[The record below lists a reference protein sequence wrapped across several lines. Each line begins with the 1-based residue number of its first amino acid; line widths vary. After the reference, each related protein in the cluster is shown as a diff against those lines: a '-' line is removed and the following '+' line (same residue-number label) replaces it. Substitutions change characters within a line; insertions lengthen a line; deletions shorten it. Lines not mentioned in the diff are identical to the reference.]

1 MNFSWQ
7 RAEAKVNMKRKLL
20 KLIIL
25 LTNLLGYARG
35 ACPPECRCLWKSSKI
50 TVECTNINAKEIP
63 DGIDGGTQV
72 LNMTGNNLQ
81 ALKSDVFGLSKLLN
95 LQKINVGHS
104 NISDIHPRAFSGL
117 LNLVDIDLSHNKLTQ
132 VPSDVFPNTLSLM
145 ILTLSGNPITVVKAG
160 AFTHLRQLTKLDLS
174 NCRISEVSSGAFY
187 NLQNLERLYLE
198 GNRLRSVSELHNFPP
213 SLHGI
218 SLHENPWHCDCQLK
232 NLRDWLTKS
241 NVPRLFEP
249 VCQTPRRLQ
258 GFKVGVISIQEF
270 ACLPTVSPTSMYL
283 TVRERKNVS
292 LTCRV
297 KSDPLSDISWSF
309 NGLLIDNHHPRI
321 RIVQQYEG
329 ILGTRSELLITNTS
343 SSENG
348 SFLCSAENRAGKS
361 AANYTLHVESYKSG
375 TMVME
380 MKMEHFVAVSVCVIT
395 VLVLLLV
402 IVTIL
407 LVKIARKHLRDRQVP
422 ENKKPSSMPRSIQM
436 GTGPLKHTV
445 ITSPT
450 VNGSFYSGAPD
461 LLSGVSQSHS
471 SDTSCAS
478 MDTVTTPASSDCSAD
493 VNDIIKDLSKNDN
506 REPLIGQKSEKK
518 KSVRNNNVA
527 RSQTLPCFSQNDKTP
542 TINHQY
548 EQHFQDNELP
558 LRPSMYPHTTSVPW
572 SQDNPY
578 LHTSGHPYIIS
589 RQRPVRPDEQ
599 YPVPYDQPSLQYHYS
614 YYPDYQPMF
623 SSLNNYFYPSEQ
635 PAMYPPVN
643 IDQHPNEIASAF
655 HVPSNTKII
664 EKEIKEITKVN
675 DQKPLNQNVN
685 PPPNSEDKALS
696 DGAIIKEDDSA
707 NEILSKLQ
715 GEIVGKAKEEESD
728 RESEGISEELENA
741 FQNLSLTNNSWD
753 EGTQI

>member
-1 MNFSWQ
+1 
-7 RAEAKVNMKRKLL
+7 MKRKML

-25 LTNLLGYARG
+25 LTYLHGYAWC

-95 LQKINVGHS
+95 LQKINVAQS

-117 LNLVDIDLSHNKLTQ
+117 LNLVDIDLSHNKLTD

-145 ILTLSGNPITVVKAG
+145 ILTLSGNPITLVKAG

-174 NCRISEVSSGAFY
+174 NCKISEVSSGAFY

-198 GNRLRSVSELHNFPP
+198 GNRLRSVNELHNFPP

-297 KSDPLSDISWSF
+297 KSEPLSDISWSF
-309 NGLLIDNHHPRI
+309 NGLLIDNHHPRM
-321 RIVQQYEG
+321 RVVQQYEG
-329 ILGTRSELLITNTS
+329 ILGTRSDLLITNTS
-343 SSENG
+343 TSENG

-407 LVKIARKHLRDRQVP
+407 LVKIARKHLSDRQVP

-518 KSVRNNNVA
+518 KSNIRNNNVA
-527 RSQTLPCFSQNDKTP
+527 RSQTLPCFSQNDKNQ

-558 LRPSMYPHTTSVPW
+558 LRQSMYPHTSSVPW
-572 SQDNPY
+572 SRDNPY

-599 YPVPYDQPSLQYHYS
+599 YPVPYDQPSLQYQYN

-623 SSLNNYFYPSEQ
+623 SSLNNYFNPSDQ
-635 PAMYPPVN
+635 PVLYPVN
-643 IDQHPNEIASAF
+643 IDQHHNNIASAF
-655 HVPSNTKII
+655 HVPSNTRII

-675 DQKPLNQNVN
+675 DQKPVNQNVN
-685 PPPNSEDKALS
+685 PSPSSEDKALS
-696 DGAIIKEDDSA
+696 DGEIIKEDDSA
-707 NEILSKLQ
+707 KEILSKLQ
-715 GEIVGKAKEEESD
+715 GEVVGKSNDDESD
-728 RESEGISEELENA
+728 KESEGISEELESA

>member
-1 MNFSWQ
+1 
-7 RAEAKVNMKRKLL
+7 MKRKIM

-25 LTNLLGYARG
+25 LTYLLGYALG

-95 LQKINVGHS
+95 LQKINVAHS

-117 LNLVDIDLSHNKLTQ
+117 LNLVDIDLSHNKLAE

-145 ILTLSGNPITVVKAG
+145 ILTLSRNPITVVKAG

-174 NCRISEVSSGAFY
+174 NCKISEVSSGAFY

-198 GNRLRSVSELHNFPP
+198 GNRLRSVSELQNFPP

-297 KSDPLSDISWSF
+297 KSDPLSDISWTF

-343 SSENG
+343 NSENG

-407 LVKIARKHLRDRQVP
+407 LVKIARKHLSDRQVP

-445 ITSPT
+445 IASPT

-493 VNDIIKDLSKNDN
+493 VNDIIKDLSKTEN

-518 KSVRNNNVA
+518 KSNRTNVA
-527 RSQTLPCFSQNDKTP
+527 RSQTLPCFSQNDKNQ

-548 EQHFQDNELP
+548 EQHFEDNELP
-558 LRPSMYPHTTSVPW
+558 LRQTMYPSTSTVPW
-572 SQDNPY
+572 SRDNPY

-599 YPVPYDQPSLQYHYS
+599 YPVPYDQPSLQYQYS

-623 SSLNNYFYPSEQ
+623 SSLNNYFYPSDH
-635 PAMYPPVN
+635 PGYNGAVMYPMN

-655 HVPSNTKII
+655 HVPSNTRII
-664 EKEIKEITKVN
+664 EKEITKVN
-675 DQKPLNQNVN
+675 DQKPVNQNGI
-685 PPPNSEDKALS
+685 PQPSSEDKTLS
-696 DGAIIKEDDSA
+696 DGEIIKEDDSTKD
-707 NEILSKLQ
+707 ILSKLQ
-715 GEIVGKAKEEESD
+715 GEGVRKASEYESD
-728 RESEGISEELENA
+728 KESEGISEELESA
-741 FQNLSLTNNSWD
+741 FQNLSMTNNSWD

>member
-1 MNFSWQ
+1 
-7 RAEAKVNMKRKLL
+7 MKGEML

-25 LTNLLGYARG
+25 LPYLLDSVLAG
-35 ACPPECRCLWKSSKI
+35 CPPQCRCLWKSSKI

-81 ALKSDVFGLSKLLN
+81 SLRSDVFGLAKLLN
-95 LQKINVGHS
+95 LQKINVAHS

-117 LNLVDIDLSHNKLTQ
+117 LNLVDIDLSSNNLRE
-132 VPSDVFPNTLSLM
+132 VPSEVFPNTLSLM
-145 ILTLSGNPITVVKAG
+145 ILTLRGNPITLLKAG

-174 NCRISEVSSGAFY
+174 ECRISAVSSGAFH
-187 NLQNLERLYLE
+187 NLGNLERLYLE
-198 GNRLRSVSELHNFPP
+198 GNHLRSVKELQDFPP
-213 SLHGI
+213 SLHGV
-218 SLHENPWHCDCQLK
+218 SLHQNPWHCDCQLK

-249 VCQTPRRLQ
+249 VCHTPRRLQ

-297 KSDPLSDISWSF
+297 KSDPLSDISWTF

-348 SFLCSAENRAGKS
+348 SFLCLAENRAGKS
-361 AANYTLHVESYKSG
+361 AANYSLHVEPYKSG

-380 MKMEHFVAVSVCVIT
+380 MKMEHFVAVSVCVII

-407 LVKIARKHLRDRQVP
+407 LVKIARKHLSERQVP
-422 ENKKPSSMPRSIQM
+422 ESKKPSSMPRSIQM

-450 VNGSFYSGAPD
+450 VSGSFYSGAPD

-493 VNDIIKDLSKNDN
+493 VNHIITDLSKNGKK
-506 REPLIGQKSEKK
+506 EPLIGQKYEKK
-518 KSVRNNNVA
+518 VRKNVA
-527 RSQTLPCFSQNDKTP
+527 RSQTLPSFSQNEEKV
-542 TINHQY
+542 TINQQY
-548 EQHFQDNELP
+548 EQHNEDLG
-558 LRPSMYPHTTSVPW
+558 PSMYPW
-572 SQDNPY
+572 SRDNPY
-578 LHTSGHPYIIS
+578 LHTSAQPYIIS

-599 YPVPYDQPSLQYHYS
+599 YPPSLQYQLTY
-614 YYPDYQPMF
+614 YQPYPSF
-623 SSLNNYFYPSEQ
+623 SSLSPYYSDLPTLYPS
-635 PAMYPPVN
+635 N
-643 IDQHPNEIASAF
+643 IDHATLYPSNIDHATLYPSNIVHGTLYPTSTDHHHRETVSAF
-655 HVPSNTKII
+655 QVPGNVQIV
-664 EKEIKEITKVN
+664 EKEIREITKANN
-675 DQKPLNQNVN
+675 DQKPINQIAN
-685 PPPNSEDKALS
+685 PQPSSEDKALS
-696 DGAIIKEDDSA
+696 EGEIINENDSTK
-707 NEILSKLQ
+707 EILSKLQ
-715 GEIVGKAKEEESD
+715 GEDVHKDGDDEGDKESD
-728 RESEGISEELENA
+728 GISEELESA
-741 FQNLSLTNNSWD
+741 FQNLTNNSWD